1 MRAYE
6 FTTILESEATE
17 QDSPKQLIKDIEAG
31 AIDPAIAKMGMEHLN
46 KIVADNLLKT
56 KDTDQRQPTDS
67 KTSTDTPSDT
77 NTVTTDQPTTEEITY
92 SKENE
97 AQLRKL
103 LIQQGSSLEQV
114 MNTVTFVY
122 RENIVNNCKKI
133 AASKMYKSDAV
144 DLLASLFYE
153 LPATFHQ
160 RNNLSNVLVKTGILD
175 LSKFS
180 KPGQGSL
187 VDLIMPKYKSDK
199 AAINLFLKLKSRKD
213 FPTQVS
219 AANKGA
225 GEDLITILGHPVLK
239 LSPGDLNIDG
249 KEIEIKAMG
258 ARLKGFGGSDIYG
271 NATNY
276 YNTWVNLISKAL
288 GDIGL
293 QYMQENG
300 KSLKKYYHFGLDNLK
315 VLSDALNLSNV
326 PNKQALLIEAFDGLA
341 QVLYP
346 KSSVSMRKLIL
357 SAFNKKGFDVQTFR
371 KQWFLFSYDYYKLTT
386 ADKKTGATMHAIM
399 FINQGDNSYHI
410 VTESDQISDNWN
422 QYELST
428 DLFNWTNP
436 TGQAPKITYGKEV
449 RSKK

>member
-1 MRAYE
+1 
-6 FTTILESEATE
+6 
-17 QDSPKQLIKDIEAG
+17 
-31 AIDPAIAKMGMEHLN
+31 
-46 KIVADNLLKT
+46 
-56 KDTDQRQPTDS
+56 
-67 KTSTDTPSDT
+67 
-77 NTVTTDQPTTEEITY
+77 
-92 SKENE
+92 
-97 AQLRKL
+97 
-103 LIQQGSSLEQV
+103 
-114 MNTVTFVY
+114 
-122 RENIVNNCKKI
+122 
-133 AASKMYKSDAV
+133 MYKSDAV

-175 LSKFS
+175 LDKFS

-187 VDLIMPKYKSDK
+187 LDLIMPKYRSDK
-199 AAINLFLKLKSRKD
+199 AAINLFLKLKTRKD

-258 ARLKGFGGSDIYG
+258 ARLKGFGGSDVYG
-271 NATNY
+271 NATDY

-346 KSSVSMRKLIL
+346 KSNVSMRKLIL

-410 VTESDQISDNWN
+410 VTESDQIADNWD
-422 QYELST
+422 QYNLST

-449 RSKK
+449 RPRTKR